1 MRGMIRHLYRC
12 VFPVIMLMIPAFLC
26 AGCSAAEKTEKNA
39 AEQTAEQK
47 KEDDFTLLTIGTADS
62 GGSMYAASSA
72 IAAAITFRDDD
83 IRFNIIASTGSFH
96 NIEGLKKREMDLA
109 MVSADAAA
117 EAAEGRGH
125 FEGKQEKDLRAVCA
139 VYPSISNWLT
149 LSGSSLEFV
158 SDLKGRKA
166 AIGPEDSATEI
177 AAKKALKAL
186 GLDPETPGFINAGLG
201 SGADMVASGEVD
213 AVHAFAGAPVPGL
226 AGLARNHACRLLKYR
241 DEELQ
246 KILDAEPAYFPV
258 TILAGTYPGQKEDIR
273 TFGVKCLLCVS
284 ADMPEEQVYHLTG
297 LICDALP
304 DLAEQGGMLSQMTD
318 PAFLMEDLPV
328 ELHPGAK
335 RCFEE
340 RFAEEQ
346 K

>member
-72 IAAAITFRDDD
+72 IAAAITLRDDN

-96 NIEGLKKREMDLA
+96 NIEGLKTREMDLA

-139 VYPSISNWLT
+139 VYPSLSNWLT
-149 LSGSSLEFV
+149 LSGSSLEYV

-186 GLDPETPGFINAGLG
+186 GMDPEAPGFINAGLG

-241 DEELQ
+241 EEELQ
-246 KILDAEPAYFPV
+246 KILDAESAFFPV
-258 TILAGTYPGQKEDIR
+258 TILAATWPGQKEEIR
-273 TFGVKCLLCVS
+273 TVGVKCLLCVS

-304 DLAEQGGMLSQMTD
+304 DLAEQGAMLSQMAD
-318 PAFLMEDLPV
+318 PSFLMEDLPV

>member
-1 MRGMIRHLYRC
+1 
-12 VFPVIMLMIPAFLC
+12 
-26 AGCSAAEKTEKNA
+26 
-39 AEQTAEQK
+39 
-47 KEDDFTLLTIGTADS
+47 
-62 GGSMYAASSA
+62 
-72 IAAAITFRDDD
+72 
-83 IRFNIIASTGSFH
+83 
-96 NIEGLKKREMDLA
+96 

-117 EAAEGRGH
+117 EAAEGRGR
-125 FEGKQEKDLRAVCA
+125 FEGRPEKDLRAVCA
-139 VYPSISNWLT
+139 VYPSLSNWLT
-149 LSGSSLEFV
+149 LSDSSLEYV

-186 GLDPETPGFINAGLG
+186 GMDPEAPGFVNAGLG

-241 DEELQ
+241 DGELQ
-246 KILDAEPAYFPV
+246 KILEEEPAYFPV
-258 TILAGTYPGQKEDIR
+258 TILAGTSPGQKEDIR

-284 ADMPEEQVYHLTG
+284 ADMPEDQVYHLTG

-304 DLAEQGGMLSQMTD
+304 DLAEQGGMLSRMAD
-318 PAFLMEDLPV
+318 PVFLMEDLPV

-340 RFAEEQ
+340 RFAKEQ

>member
-1 MRGMIRHLYRC
+1 
-12 VFPVIMLMIPAFLC
+12 
-26 AGCSAAEKTEKNA
+26 
-39 AEQTAEQK
+39 
-47 KEDDFTLLTIGTADS
+47 
-62 GGSMYAASSA
+62 MYAASSA
-72 IAAAITFRDDD
+72 IAAAITLRDEN

-96 NIEGLKKREMDLA
+96 NIEGLKKGEMDLA
-109 MVSADAAA
+109 MVSGDAAA
-117 EAAEGRGH
+117 EAAEGRGR
-125 FEGKQEKDLRAVCA
+125 FEGKPEKDLRAVCA
-139 VYPSISNWLT
+139 VYPSLSNWLT
-149 LSGSSLEFV
+149 LSDSSLEYV
-158 SDLKGRKA
+158 SDLKGGKA

-186 GLDPETPGFINAGLG
+186 GMDPEAPGFINAGLG
-201 SGADMVASGEVD
+201 SGADMVASGEV
-213 AVHAFAGAPVPGL
+213 
-226 AGLARNHACRLLKYR
+226 ACRLLKYR
-241 DEELQ
+241 DSELAEILEE
-246 KILDAEPAYFPV
+246 EPAYFPE
-258 TILAGTYPGQKEDIR
+258 IIPAGTYPGQKDDIR

-304 DLAEQGGMLSQMTD
+304 DLAEQGAMLSQMAD
-318 PAFLMEDLPV
+318 PSFLMEDLPV

>member
-72 IAAAITFRDDD
+72 IAAAITLRDDN

-96 NIEGLKKREMDLA
+96 NIEGLKTREMDLA

-139 VYPSISNWLT
+139 VYPSLSNWLT
-149 LSGSSLEFV
+149 LSGSSLEYV

-186 GLDPETPGFINAGLG
+186 GMDPEAPGFINAGLG

-258 TILAGTYPGQKEDIR
+258 TILAGTYPGQKGGYPYFWREM
-273 TFGVKCLLCVS
+273 S
-284 ADMPEEQVYHLTG
+284 ALRECGHAGRASVPSDGADLRRPAGPRGAGRNALADGRSVVPDGRPACGASSGSEE
-297 LICDALP
+297 
-304 DLAEQGGMLSQMTD
+304 ML
-318 PAFLMEDLPV
+318 
-328 ELHPGAK
+328 
-335 RCFEE
+335 
-340 RFAEEQ
+340 
-346 K
+346 

>member
-26 AGCSAAEKTEKNA
+26 AGCSTAEKTEKKA

-72 IAAAITFRDDD
+72 IAAAITLRDDN

-96 NIEGLKKREMDLA
+96 NIEGLKTREMDLA

-125 FEGKQEKDLRAVCA
+125 FEGKQEKDLRAGGA
-139 VYPSISNWLT
+139 VYPSLSNWLT
-149 LSGSSLEFV
+149 LSDSSLEYV

-186 GLDPETPGFINAGLG
+186 GLDPEAPGFINAGLG

-226 AGLARNHACRLLKYR
+226 AGLARNHACCLLKYR